1 MKQHQIT
8 SDETGIVRFRFDT
21 AIEVL
26 LAALLLFMPLA
37 FGVVHAWSEE
47 IVIIFT
53 GAIVICFLLKLLCR
67 RDQNLLW
74 AWSYVPILLLLSL
87 AALQL
92 VPLPARLAGI
102 VSPNTVALKTDLLS
116 DLPNAGQALKSM
128 TFSFYSNA
136 TKHDLRLILAAFAV
150 FAVVL
155 NVYRRPRQ
163 VKRLLMTI
171 ALIGGTVAVIT
182 LAHNLFGNGKLY
194 WLIASDNT
202 KGYSGPFVNHSHY
215 GQFMNL
221 SMGAALGLLLVKLRE
236 AFAQGRTTPL
246 TVFEYLFSDSAKTL
260 WLLVAIISL
269 GAATVLISLTR
280 GGVVSMLI
288 AAFLTTLLIAS
299 RRSLKSHSWIM
310 VFMALIAF
318 TFILYIGFEAIVD
331 RLATLRDLRQAGA
344 GRLQMLKDVTV
355 AWSKFPLLGTGLG
368 TYSVIYPMFD
378 SSTITNL
385 ATHAENEYAQAATE
399 TGLIGVSLLIVLAAI
414 IWFHFF
420 RNIRRA
426 GHPIHSA
433 AYGLGFGVLAILIHS
448 FSDFGQHLPANLFL
462 SAISCALLIGLS
474 NYPKNVLHAAH
485 SPRPKPYR
493 PLLLSLLSIVVV
505 PVWLWALVTAD
516 NARRAEA
523 HWKEAL
529 SLEET
534 LAQKN
539 RNGTRAECAQL
550 ISHTQ
555 KALNHQPDNVT
566 YCYGLSVYRWR
577 SLGQVIDPYSGD
589 IVIPDESMP
598 VVYDIVDQLHKAR
611 LICPTFGPTYSIVG
625 QIEKFV
631 LNDDSGAERIREGF
645 RLAPCDPVACFVAG
659 YLDVTEGR
667 DEDCIGKFERA
678 IELDGSLFRPVVNIY
693 VNHLSRP
700 HLAISTAGDD
710 IGRLSHVAGV
720 LEDMQYDDL
729 AGQVREK
736 VRDLLEEK
744 CSQRDASASALA
756 SLGNIYRKQQDSE
769 AAIECYRRALV
780 LNHSQIHWRL
790 ELARLLAKTERIPE
804 AMREARICLQLRPQH
819 KAAETLVADLSVHP
833 AVFGEEN

>member
-1 MKQHQIT
+1 
-8 SDETGIVRFRFDT
+8 
-21 AIEVL
+21 
-26 LAALLLFMPLA
+26 
-37 FGVVHAWSEE
+37 
-47 IVIIFT
+47 
-53 GAIVICFLLKLLCR
+53 
-67 RDQNLLW
+67 
-74 AWSYVPILLLLSL
+74 
-87 AALQL
+87 
-92 VPLPARLAGI
+92 
-102 VSPNTVALKTDLLS
+102 
-116 DLPNAGQALKSM
+116 
-128 TFSFYSNA
+128 
-136 TKHDLRLILAAFAV
+136 
-150 FAVVL
+150 
-155 NVYRRPRQ
+155 
-163 VKRLLMTI
+163 MTI

-299 RRSLKSHSWIM
+299 RRSLRSHSWIM

-368 TYSVIYPMFD
+368 TYSVVYPMFD

-448 FSDFGQHLPANLFL
+448 FSDFGQHLPANFFL

-534 LAQKN
+534 LAQ
-539 RNGTRAECAQL
+539 
-550 ISHTQ
+550 
-555 KALNHQPDNVT
+555 
-566 YCYGLSVYRWR
+566 
-577 SLGQVIDPYSGD
+577 
-589 IVIPDESMP
+589 
-598 VVYDIVDQLHKAR
+598 
-611 LICPTFGPTYSIVG
+611 
-625 QIEKFV
+625 
-631 LNDDSGAERIREGF
+631 
-645 RLAPCDPVACFVAG
+645 
-659 YLDVTEGR
+659 
-667 DEDCIGKFERA
+667 
-678 IELDGSLFRPVVNIY
+678 
-693 VNHLSRP
+693 
-700 HLAISTAGDD
+700 
-710 IGRLSHVAGV
+710 
-720 LEDMQYDDL
+720 
-729 AGQVREK
+729 
-736 VRDLLEEK
+736 
-744 CSQRDASASALA
+744 
-756 SLGNIYRKQQDSE
+756 
-769 AAIECYRRALV
+769 
-780 LNHSQIHWRL
+780 
-790 ELARLLAKTERIPE
+790 
-804 AMREARICLQLRPQH
+804 
-819 KAAETLVADLSVHP
+819 
-833 AVFGEEN
+833 